1 LERPEDLSAMRD
13 QIASLLA
20 ELAAKSAALAEALAF
35 KELAAH
41 QALEI
46 AKLRHQLYGT
56 SSERSRHL
64 IDQLELALDDAVADA
79 SGADILAQEAAAAAI
94 GAGGSVPVTS
104 FTRKKPARAPL
115 PEHLPRERVV
125 EPAPCACDHC
135 GSDRLVKLGE
145 DITETLEVIPRQWK
159 VIQHVRERFACRA
172 CEGFSQAPAPF
183 HAIAR
188 GRAGPSL
195 LAMVLYE
202 KYGQHVP
209 LNRQAERYARE
220 GVPIAL
226 STLADQVG
234 ACALALTPMADLIE
248 AHVLSAGRIH
258 ADDTPVPLLAKGKTT
273 TARLW
278 TYVRDDKP
286 FGGTD
291 PPAALFKFSDSRSG
305 DHPKEH
311 LAAHGGAIIQADA
324 FAGYNHLFDANRS
337 PAPFI
342 EAACWAHARRKF
354 FEIASLPTKGKAG
367 PAVLAA
373 APLARQAVKKIDELF
388 TIERTINAT
397 SVTARLAARTDQSA
411 PLVKDLFDWMT
422 IQRPKLSRHA
432 PVAGAMDYMLKRQSA
447 FSLFLTDG
455 RACLSNNAA
464 ERSLRPAALGRK
476 AWLFAGSKAG
486 GERAALI
493 YTLIHSA
500 KLNNIDPQA
509 WLTDLLA
516 HMPAWPTSRLTQ
528 LAPWNWTPK
537 TCQPKNEGSSP

>member
-1 LERPEDLSAMRD
+1 MRAE
-13 QIASLLA
+13 IARLLA
-20 ELAAKSAALAEALAF
+20 ELAIERALAAEALAL
-35 KELAAH
+35 KELTAH
-41 QALEI
+41 QAVEI
-46 AKLRHQLYGT
+46 AKLRQQLYGR
-56 SSERSRHL
+56 SAERARSL
-64 IDQLELALDDAVADA
+64 IDQLELALDDATADA
-79 SGADILAQEAAAAAI
+79 TQAEIIAEEAAAAAGI
-94 GAGGSVPVTS
+94 IPVRN
-104 FTRKKPARAPL
+104 FERKKPARAPL

-125 EPAPCACDHC
+125 EPAPCACEHC
-135 GSDRLVKLGE
+135 GSHRLVKVGE

-159 VIQHVRERFACRA
+159 VVQHVRERFACRA

-234 ACALALTPMADLIE
+234 ACAQALSPMADLIE
-248 AHVLSAGRIH
+248 AHVLAAGRIH
-258 ADDTPVPLLAKGKTT
+258 ADDTPVPLLDKGKTT

-278 TYVRDDKP
+278 TYVRDDRP
-286 FGGTD
+286 FGGAD
-291 PPAALFKFSDSRSG
+291 PPAVLFKFSDTRSG
-305 DHPKEH
+305 DHPKAH
-311 LAAHGGAIIQADA
+311 LKAYPTTGGGAILQADA
-324 FAGYNHLFDANRS
+324 FAGYNHLFEQARS

-367 PAVLAA
+367 PSVIAA
-373 APLARQAVKKIDELF
+373 APLATEAVKRIDAIF
-388 TIERTINAT
+388 AIERTINGA
-397 SVTARLAARTDQSA
+397 SIDERLATRTGQSA
-411 PLVKDLFDWMT
+411 PLVQDLFDWMAE
-422 IQRPKLSRHA
+422 QRQKLSRHA
-432 PVAGAMDYMLKRQSA
+432 SVAGAMDYMLKRYVP
-447 FSLFLTDG
+447 FSVFLTDG

-476 AWLFAGSKAG
+476 AWLFAGSQKG
-486 GERAALI
+486 GERAAAI
-493 YTLIHSA
+493 YTLIGTA

-509 WLTDLLA
+509 WLADLLDR
-516 HMPAWPTSRLTQ
+516 MPAWPASRLHE
-528 LAPWNWTPK
+528 LAPWNWKP
-537 TCQPKNEGSSP
+537 SP

>member
-1 LERPEDLSAMRD
+1 MAAMK
-13 QIASLLA
+13 A
-20 ELAAKSAALAEALAF
+20 ELVAERLARAEVLAQLAEALAF

-46 AKLRHQLYGT
+46 AKLRHQLYGR
-56 SSERSRHL
+56 SAERSRQI
-64 IDQLELALDDAVADA
+64 IDQLELALVEAVGNATQA
-79 SGADILAQEAAAAAI
+79 EIVAEEAAAD
-94 GAGGSVPVTS
+94 AGIDASIDGGVVKVAG
-104 FTRKKPARAPL
+104 FERKKPARAPL

-125 EPAPCACDHC
+125 EPAPCACEHC
-135 GSDRLVKLGE
+135 GSDRLVKVGE

-159 VIQHVRERFACRA
+159 VVQHVRERFVCRA

-195 LAMVLYE
+195 LAMILYE

-234 ACALALTPMADLIE
+234 ACAHALTPMANLIE
-248 AHVLSAGRIH
+248 AHVLAAGRIH
-258 ADDTPVPLLAKGKTT
+258 GDDTPVPLLDKGKTK

-278 TYVRDDKP
+278 TYVRDDRP
-286 FGGTD
+286 FGGAD
-291 PPAALFKFSDSRSG
+291 PPAVLFKFSDTRSG
-305 DHPKEH
+305 DHPKAH
-311 LAAHGGAIIQADA
+311 LKAYPTTRGGAILQADA
-324 FAGYNHLFDANRS
+324 FAGYNHLFEQARS

-354 FEIASLPTKGKAG
+354 FEIASLPVKGKAG
-367 PAVLAA
+367 SAVQAA
-373 APLARQAVKKIDELF
+373 APLATQAVKKIDELF
-388 TIERTINAT
+388 AIEREINGAT
-397 SVTARLAARTDQSA
+397 ANERLATRTSQSA
-411 PLVKDLFDWMT
+411 LLVANLFDWMGE
-422 IQRPKLSRHA
+422 QRQKLSRHA
-432 PVAGAMDYMLKRQSA
+432 PVAAAMDYMLKRQAA
-447 FSLFLTDG
+447 FSVFLTDG

-476 AWLFAGSKAG
+476 AWLFAGSQAG
-486 GERAALI
+486 GDRAALI
-493 YTLIHSA
+493 YTLIGTA

-509 WLTDLLA
+509 WLAHLLA
-516 HMPAWPTSRLTQ
+516 HMPSWPASRLQ
-528 LAPWNWTPK
+528 ELAPWNWKPTP
-537 TCQPKNEGSSP
+537 

>member
-1 LERPEDLSAMRD
+1 MAAMK
-13 QIASLLA
+13 A
-20 ELAAKSAALAEALAF
+20 ELVAERLARAEVLAQLSDALAF

-46 AKLRHQLYGT
+46 AKLRHQLYGR
-56 SSERSRHL
+56 SAERSRQI
-64 IDQLELALDDAVADA
+64 IDQLELALVEAVGDATQAEIVAE
-79 SGADILAQEAAAAAI
+79 EAANAA
-94 GAGGSVPVTS
+94 GVVPVRS
-104 FTRKKPARAPL
+104 FERKKPARAPL

-125 EPAPCACDHC
+125 EPSPCACDHC
-135 GSDRLVKLGE
+135 GSHRLVKVGE
-145 DITETLEVIPRQWK
+145 DVTETLEVIPRSWK
-159 VIQHVRERFACRA
+159 VVQHVRERFSCRA

-195 LAMVLYE
+195 LAMILYE

-234 ACALALTPMADLIE
+234 ACAHALTPMAELIE
-248 AHVLSAGRIH
+248 AHVLAAGRIH
-258 ADDTPVPLLAKGKTT
+258 GDDTPVPLLDKGKTK

-278 TYVRDDKP
+278 TYVRDDRP
-286 FGGTD
+286 FGGAD
-291 PPAALFKFSDSRSG
+291 PPAVLFKFSDTRSG
-305 DHPKEH
+305 DHPKAH
-311 LAAHGGAIIQADA
+311 LKAYPTTRGGAILQADA
-324 FAGYNHLFDANRS
+324 FAGYNHLFEQARS

-354 FEIASLPTKGKAG
+354 FEIASLPKKDKAG
-367 PAVLAA
+367 SAVQAA
-373 APLARQAVKKIDELF
+373 APLAA
-388 TIERTINAT
+388 
-397 SVTARLAARTDQSA
+397 
-411 PLVKDLFDWMT
+411 
-422 IQRPKLSRHA
+422 
-432 PVAGAMDYMLKRQSA
+432 AMDYVLKRQAA
-447 FSLFLTDG
+447 FSVFLTDG

-476 AWLFAGSKAG
+476 AWLFAGSQAG

-493 YTLIHSA
+493 YTIIGTA

-509 WLTDLLA
+509 WLADLLA
-516 HMPAWPTSRLTQ
+516 HMPSWPASRLQ
-528 LAPWNWTPK
+528 ELAPWNWKPTP
-537 TCQPKNEGSSP
+537 

>member
-1 LERPEDLSAMRD
+1 MLERPDDITAMRAE
-13 QIASLLA
+13 IARLLA
-20 ELAAKSAALAEALAF
+20 ELAIERALAAEALAL
-35 KELAAH
+35 KELTAH

-46 AKLRHQLYGT
+46 AKLRQQLYGR
-56 SSERSRHL
+56 SAERARSL
-64 IDQLELALDDAVADA
+64 IDQLELALDDATADA
-79 SGADILAQEAAAAAI
+79 TQAEIIAEEAAAAAGI
-94 GAGGSVPVTS
+94 TPVRN
-104 FTRKKPARAPL
+104 FERKKPARAPL

-125 EPAPCACDHC
+125 EPAPCACEHC
-135 GSDRLVKLGE
+135 GSHRLVKVGE

-159 VIQHVRERFACRA
+159 VVQHVRERFACRA

-234 ACALALTPMADLIE
+234 ACAQALSPMADLIE
-248 AHVLSAGRIH
+248 AHVLAAGRIH
-258 ADDTPVPLLAKGKTT
+258 ADDTPVPLLDKGKTT

-278 TYVRDDKP
+278 TYVRDDRP
-286 FGGTD
+286 FGGAD
-291 PPAALFKFSDSRSG
+291 PPAVLFKFSDTRSG
-305 DHPKEH
+305 DYPKAH
-311 LAAHGGAIIQADA
+311 LKAYPTTGAGAILQADA
-324 FAGYNHLFDANRS
+324 FAGYNHLFEQARS

-367 PAVLAA
+367 PSVIAA
-373 APLARQAVKKIDELF
+373 APLATEAVKRIDAIF
-388 TIERTINAT
+388 AIERTINGA
-397 SVTARLAARTDQSA
+397 SIDERLATRTGQSA
-411 PLVKDLFDWMT
+411 PLVQDLFDWMAE
-422 IQRPKLSRHA
+422 QRQKLSRHA
-432 PVAGAMDYMLKRQSA
+432 SVAGAMDYMLKRYA
-447 FSLFLTDG
+447 PFSVFLTDG

-476 AWLFAGSKAG
+476 AWLFAGSQKG
-486 GERAALI
+486 GERAAAI
-493 YTLIHSA
+493 YTLIGTA

-509 WLTDLLA
+509 WLADLLDR
-516 HMPAWPTSRLTQ
+516 MPAWPASRLHE
-528 LAPWNWTPK
+528 LAPWNWKPA
-537 TCQPKNEGSSP
+537 P